1 MKNYLTALRV
11 GDYVDIKV
19 DASQHKGMPFKY
31 YHGRTGKV
39 FNVNKRAIGVIV
51 NKLVGGRIMH
61 KRIHVRAE
69 HLRLSR
75 CREDFLNRVK
85 TNDALKREA
94 NKKGEK
100 LDLKRK
106 PVLPREAEVVKPK
119 EITFQNSKLFKELF

>member
-1 MKNYLTALRV
+1 MKNYLTNFKV

-69 HLRLSR
+69 HLKASR

-85 TNDALKREA
+85 TNDPLMRQA
-94 NKKGEK
+94 KKDGK
-100 LDLKRK
+100 KIDLRRK
-106 PVLPREAEVVKPK
+106 PILPRTEEVVKP
-119 EITFQNSKLFKELF
+119 T